1 MPPHCTNN
9 ASSIACEFQAPS
21 PRLDTLTGE
30 KYYTSEDPFKLTPKQ
45 YEEWIYSKNTEH
57 VNERS
62 PSPSP
67 LQQLPQ
73 HQIPP
78 QYATILPS
86 TVTDGIALLEGL
98 VENSTFSM
106 ADVERI
112 NALASRVNAAAAGL
126 ASAGGGGSAR
136 LGPASA
142 SAAGGGSVDLGPAS
156 ASAAGG
162 GSADLGPASASPPPS
177 S

>member
-1 MPPHCTNN
+1 MSRVTE
-9 ASSIACEFQAPS
+9 AAGRIAPVEAKAKS
-21 PRLDTLTGE
+21 EVGSAATRVAKADVATG
-30 KYYTSEDPFKLTPKQ
+30 
-45 YEEWIYSKNTEH
+45 
-57 VNERS
+57 RS

-106 ADVERI
+106 SDVERI
-112 NALASRVNAAAAGL
+112 NALASRVNAAAAAADL

-142 SAAGGGSVDLGPAS
+142 SAG
-156 ASAAGG
+156 GG
-162 GSADLGPASASPPPS
+162 GSADLGPASASPPPTS
-177 S
+177 

>member
-1 MPPHCTNN
+1 MCHKQ
-9 ASSIACEFQAPS
+9 S
-21 PRLDTLTGE
+21 
-30 KYYTSEDPFKLTPKQ
+30 KL
-45 YEEWIYSKNTEH
+45 
-57 VNERS
+57 S

-106 ADVERI
+106 SDVERI
-112 NALASRVNAAAAGL
+112 NALASRVSAAAAAGL

-142 SAAGGGSVDLGPAS
+142 SAAGGGS
-156 ASAAGG
+156 
-162 GSADLGPASASPPPS
+162 ADLGPASASPPPS